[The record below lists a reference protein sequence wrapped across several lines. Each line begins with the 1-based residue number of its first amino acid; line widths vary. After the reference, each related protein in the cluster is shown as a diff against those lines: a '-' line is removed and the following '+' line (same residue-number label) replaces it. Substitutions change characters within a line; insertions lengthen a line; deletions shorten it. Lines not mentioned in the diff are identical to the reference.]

1 LTHPATAREHRT
13 VAEAGVGTAAPAE
26 RAETWPFER
35 FAGLAALAVAAGGL
49 AYSIA
54 FTISLEN
61 DARFW
66 LTVQALALL
75 LGGVAAT
82 AVFVGLYERLRVAD
96 AGFALW
102 ALALGLVGAFGSALH
117 GGFDLANLANE
128 PEIATS
134 GPSYVDPR
142 GLGTFALT
150 GVAILVF
157 SLLGRGAGL
166 LPRGLALLGVLAAA
180 LLVWVYVGRLVI
192 LDPKS
197 VGVLPFAVVLGF
209 AVNPAWYAWLGKTLL
224 RSR

>member
-1 LTHPATAREHRT
+1 
-13 VAEAGVGTAAPAE
+13 VAQAQAGVRAAE
-26 RAETWPFER
+26 RAELWSFDR
-35 FAGLAALAVAAGGL
+35 FAGPAALGVAAGGL

-54 FTISLEN
+54 FTVSLEN

-66 LTVQALALL
+66 LYVQALALL
-75 LGGVAAT
+75 VGGVLAS
-82 AVFVGLYERLRVAD
+82 AVFVALYERLRAVGP
-96 AGFALW
+96 GFALW
-102 ALALGLVGAFGSALH
+102 ALVLGLVGAFGSALH
-117 GGFDLANLANE
+117 GGHDLANLANT

-157 SLLGRGAGL
+157 SLLASRSGL
-166 LPRGLALLGVLAAA
+166 LPRRFAQLGLVAGG

-197 VGVLPFAVVLGF
+197 AGVLPFAVVLGF
-209 AVNPAWYAWLGKTLL
+209 LVNPAWYAWLGLTLL
-224 RSR
+224 RPPSRS